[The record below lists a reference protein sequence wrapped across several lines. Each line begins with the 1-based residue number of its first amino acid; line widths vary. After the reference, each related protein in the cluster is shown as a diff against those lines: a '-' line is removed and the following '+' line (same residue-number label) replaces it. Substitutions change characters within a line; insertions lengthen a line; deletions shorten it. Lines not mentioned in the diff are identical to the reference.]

1 MFDENNN
8 GPADIV
14 VADNLPVTAPALSD
28 FAEAIGELQRHSR
41 SENTMRAY
49 RSDLRQ
55 FEKFCKAHGQM
66 QVLPV
71 TPFVVASF
79 VSWMDQ
85 RGLTAATIGRRLSAL
100 SALHVRGGYDDPT
113 KGVLVTET
121 MEGLRRSRAS
131 RGERPNRVQPVDMA
145 ILHRISKTLTGR
157 ISDRRDWAIMLLGF
171 SGLLRRSEI
180 AALNMDD
187 VEMRPDGIVL
197 HIRRSKTDQTG
208 EGDIV
213 GIPCARQKSVCPV
226 LALKSYLE
234 AAGHQE
240 GPLFRNH
247 SPAAKQ
253 ARIDPRV
260 VARAVKRL
268 AKRTNLDPSRFA
280 GHSLRAGGATEM
292 AQQGVDLGLIVN
304 HGRWQSPQT
313 VSRHY
318 IRPATALGK
327 SNPMRRVL
335 EYHPT
340 GSGATSRSKIHS

>member
-1 MFDENNN
+1 MLDNND
-8 GPADIV
+8 ATDIV
-14 VADNLPVTAPALSD
+14 VAENTPVPPAPALSD
-28 FAEAIGELQRHSR
+28 FAEAIGDLQRHSR
-41 SENTMRAY
+41 SKNTLRAY
-49 RSDLRQ
+49 KSDLRQ
-55 FEKFCKAHGQM
+55 FEKFCEAHGQM
-66 QVLPV
+66 QSLPV
-71 TPFVVASF
+71 APFVVASF
-79 VSWMDQ
+79 ISWMDQ
-85 RGLTAATIGRRLSAL
+85 RGWKATTISRRLSAL
-100 SALHVRGGYDDPT
+100 SALHVRGGFEDPT
-113 KGVLVTET
+113 KAVLVMET

-131 RGERPNRVQPVDMA
+131 KGERPNRLQPVDMA
-145 ILHRISKTLTGR
+145 ILRRIADALTGR
-157 ISDRRDWAIMLLGF
+157 ITDRRDWAIMLLGF

-187 VEMRPDGIVL
+187 VDMRSDGIVL

-213 GIPCARQKSVCPV
+213 GIPCARQKTVCPV

-234 AAGHQE
+234 VAGHQG
-240 GPLFRNH
+240 GPLFSNH

-268 AKRTNLDPSRFA
+268 AKRIDLNPARFA

-318 IRPATALGK
+318 IRPANALGGN
-327 SNPMRRVL
+327 NPMRKVM
-335 EYHPT
+335 
-340 GSGATSRSKIHS
+340 